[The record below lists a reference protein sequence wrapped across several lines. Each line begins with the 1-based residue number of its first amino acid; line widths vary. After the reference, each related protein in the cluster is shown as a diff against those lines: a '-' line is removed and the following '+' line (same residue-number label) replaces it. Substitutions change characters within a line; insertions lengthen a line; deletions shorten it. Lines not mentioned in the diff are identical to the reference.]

1 MALAFGIGFGAR
13 DGDHNAFIGSIVSLG
28 RGHGAALSGIGA

>member
-1 MALAFGIGFGAR
+1 MELRNSATKVKILFFNNAL
-13 DGDHNAFIGSIVSLG
+13 GSIVSLG